1 MGFFIT
7 TFQINANIVHRKRSA
22 GKAGALL
29 RLPGEMPRR
38 GNTKIEEP
46 QYDP

>member
-1 MGFFIT
+1 MGFFIPI
-7 TFQINANIVHRKRSA
+7 FQINANIIHCERSA

-38 GNTKIEEP
+38 GNTKTEEP
-46 QYDP
+46 QHDP